1 MTNAARSLDNLRTA
15 NTERSRTGRDR
26 EIAAAL
32 RALHNP
38 RRPLTERQ
46 RDVLNARIRYPHDD
60 LTTLGARLG
69 ITKHATWGLLR
80 RAIDGTPS

>member
-1 MTNAARSLDNLRTA
+1 MTSGRSLDNLRTA
-15 NTERSRTGRDR
+15 NNERSRTGRDR

-38 RRPLTERQ
+38 RRPLTDRQ
-46 RDVLNARIRYPHDD
+46 RTVLEARIRHPHDD

-69 ITKHATWGLLR
+69 LTKHATWGLLR